1 MRNGTPS
8 ATGGRGRRSLLARA
22 GLTTRS
28 RRFRGDE
35 RGATMLEF
43 AIIAVPFFGL
53 MFGIIEVAI
62 VAWGTYELE
71 NATQDAARLIR
82 TGQQSD
88 KDKIKEEICERT
100 LLLGNCA
107 EKLKL
112 SAVSCRGCS
121 MVLPPNPLSEGKLNE
136 SVFEADK
143 FSPGGARDV
152 VLVSAFYEWQLVN
165 FITAYSI
172 GNMGNGNR
180 LLQASAVFRNE
191 PFPE

>member
-1 MRNGTPS
+1 M
-8 ATGGRGRRSLLARA
+8 ARA

-28 RRFRGDE
+28 RRFPGDE

-88 KDKIKEEICERT
+88 QNKIKDEICRRT

-112 SAVSCRGCS
+112 SAVSCQACT
-121 MVLPPNPLSEGKLNE
+121 MVAPPSALNEGKLNE
-136 SVFEADK
+136 AAFAAK
-143 FSPGGARDV
+143 QFSPGGARDV
-152 VLVSAFYEWQLVN
+152 VLVSAFYEWELVN

-172 GNMGNGNR
+172 GNMENGNR